1 MRETGPRDT
10 WAGAGRSALP
20 GERLSSSPG
29 VRFSRARSRLGPGAS
44 SRIVIAGIGGVSF
57 GDDGFG
63 PEVLQQLQRQQRVQ
77 PELLPDGV
85 RLLDCGTRALRL
97 AYVLAGALERVL
109 LIDATPRGGR
119 PGTLYLL
126 DVDTDKAPLELAPPL
141 PSDACPGAIELEATF
156 ATARWLAARRLA
168 PVQML
173 GCEPAS
179 FSGTELSAAVRA
191 AIMPAVEIVH
201 RWLQGGGRV

>member
-1 MRETGPRDT
+1 MGS
-10 WAGAGRSALP
+10 RSL
-20 GERLSSSPG
+20 
-29 VRFSRARSRLGPGAS
+29 LGPDAS

-63 PEVLQQLQRQQRVQ
+63 PEVLQQLQRQRRVR
-77 PELLPDGV
+77 PEWLPDGV
-85 RLLDCGTRALRL
+85 RLLDCGVRALRL
-97 AYVLAGALERVL
+97 AYVLAGARERVL

-126 DVDTDKAPLELAPPL
+126 DVDTERAPLELAPPL
-141 PSDACPGAIELEATF
+141 PPDARPGALDLEATF

-179 FSGTELSAAVRA
+179 LSGMELSATVRA
-191 AIMPAVEIVH
+191 AIGPAMEIVH
-201 RWLQGGGRV
+201 RWLQEGGRV

>member
-1 MRETGPRDT
+1 V
-10 WAGAGRSALP
+10 RST
-20 GERLSSSPG
+20 S
-29 VRFSRARSRLGPGAS
+29 ARSLLGPGAS
-44 SRIVIAGIGGVSF
+44 SRIVIAGLGSASF

-63 PEVLQQLQRQQRVQ
+63 LEVLEQLQRQRRVR
-77 PELLPDGV
+77 PELLPDGL
-85 RLLDCGTRALRL
+85 RLLDCGVRALRL
-97 AYVLAGALERVL
+97 AYVLAGAMERVL

-126 DVDTDKAPLELAPPL
+126 NVDTDKAPLELAPPF
-141 PSDACPGAIELEATF
+141 PPDACPGALDLEATF

-179 FSGTELSAAVRA
+179 LSGSELSAAVRA
-191 AIMPAVEIVH
+191 AIGPAVEIVH
-201 RWLQGGGRV
+201 RWLQEGGRV